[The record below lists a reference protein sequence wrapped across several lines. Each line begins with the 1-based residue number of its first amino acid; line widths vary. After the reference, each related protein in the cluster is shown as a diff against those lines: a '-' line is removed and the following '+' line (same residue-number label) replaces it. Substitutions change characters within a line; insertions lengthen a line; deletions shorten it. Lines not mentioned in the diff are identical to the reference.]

1 MRFAFR
7 RALVAA
13 LACAALAAPV
23 SAATYK
29 WTDANGRVVY
39 SDIPPQGN
47 VKYETV
53 GVAAAPANVKAVQDL
68 AAREVALKKRQAEA
82 ADKDKKDEEKRAEVA
97 KLTEQC
103 DRAQANVRNLAAEQ
117 IPMMR
122 YNEKGEAFYLDD
134 ATRRRERTEIET
146 WMRQNCGAVAKN

>member
-1 MRFAFR
+1 MRFAFC

-13 LACAALAAPV
+13 LACAALAAPAG
-23 SAATYK
+23 AATYK

-53 GVAAAPANVKAVQDL
+53 GVAAAPANAKAVQDL
-68 AAREVALKKRQAEA
+68 AAKELALKKRQAEA
-82 ADKDKKDEEKRAEVA
+82 TDKDKKEEEKRAEVA
-97 KLTEQC
+97 KLQEQC
-103 DRAQANVRNLAAEQ
+103 ERAQSNVRNLAAEQ
-117 IPMMR
+117 TPIMR

-134 ATRRRERTEIET
+134 ATRRRERAEVET
-146 WMRQNCGAVAKN
+146 WMRQNCGAVARN